1 MTVPQVDVEEYG
13 YFADNQRRHADDTH
27 LFEVHEPYNGKLF
40 ARVAAGS
47 RADAR
52 LAVDAASK
60 AFAGWSGSAPD
71 EKARLFLKAAEIVR
85 RRRTEIAEV
94 LARETGSTISFATFQ
109 QDLRRSQN
117 VDVRAQHD
125 RHIESS
131 RRPASL
137 QGRYDFIVVGAGAA
151 GSVLAAELSASGA
164 QVLVIESGG
173 PDDAPTIA
181 NPSVW
186 FYNVGGPLD
195 YHLPVTPSP
204 RLNNRKFNMALGHV
218 LGGGSSI
225 NAMVW
230 MRGMQRDYDG
240 WAKNGAKGWAF
251 ADVLPVFK
259 SQEDWEGGANEW
271 RGAGGPIHIRRPKDP
286 HPTAPAFIDAA
297 REMGMPI
304 LDDVNGPMRPGAGYI
319 NMNIA
324 ADGTRV
330 SAVRAFLRPALS
342 RPNLTLLLNTNVVK
356 LNFKGTR
363 CVGVKLMTDGAVKDI
378 AADKEVILAAGAI
391 NSPKLLMLSGVGE
404 AKALRSLGIDVVENL
419 PGVGENLQDHVLVS
433 GVVFKYKGKMPD
445 RPADSNA
452 VEAEAY
458 LSSGPSG
465 DTDISLVLHQLPVVT
480 PEVASRFGTP
490 PPDAFTIAPALVQPT
505 SRGSV
510 RLASNNFQD
519 AAVIDGNYLGT
530 DHDFA
535 AIVRAIEA
543 ARELGN
549 QHAFDSLRESELIPG
564 PKASAEEIRELARL
578 ASASFG
584 HAVGTCKMGVDKLA
598 VVDPELRVH
607 GILGLRVA
615 DASVMP
621 RIITGPGTN
630 ASTHMIAGRA
640 ATLILG

>member
-1 MTVPQVDVEEYG
+1 MI
-13 YFADNQRRHADDTH
+13 DTS
-27 LFEVHEPYNGKLF
+27 NK
-40 ARVAAGS
+40 
-47 RADAR
+47 
-52 LAVDAASK
+52 
-60 AFAGWSGSAPD
+60 
-71 EKARLFLKAAEIVR
+71 EIQ
-85 RRRTEIAEV
+85 
-94 LARETGSTISFATFQ
+94 S
-109 QDLRRSQN
+109 
-117 VDVRAQHD
+117 H
-125 RHIESS
+125 
-131 RRPASL
+131 
-137 QGRYDFIVVGAGAA
+137 YDFIVVGAGAA

-195 YHLPVTPSP
+195 YHLPITPLSQ
-204 RLNNRKFNMALGHV
+204 LNNRKFNMALGHV

-230 MRGMQRDYDG
+230 VRGTQADYDG
-240 WAKNGAKGWAF
+240 WAENGAKGWAF
-251 ADVLPVFK
+251 AEVLPVFK

-271 RGAGGPIHIRRPKDP
+271 RGVGGPIHIRRPKDP

-297 REMGMPI
+297 REMGLPI
-304 LDDVNGPMRPGAGYI
+304 LDDVNGPMRAGAGYI

-356 LNFKGTR
+356 LNFKGTL
-363 CVGVKLMTDGAVKDI
+363 CVGVKLITGGVAKDI
-378 AADKEVILAAGAI
+378 TADKEVILAAGTI

-404 AKALRSLGIDVVENL
+404 AKALRSFGIDVVENL

-445 RPADSNA
+445 RPTDSNA

-458 LSSGPSG
+458 LSSRPSG
-465 DTDISLVLHQLPVVT
+465 HTDIGLVLHQLPVVT
-480 PEVASRFGTP
+480 PEVAERFGTP
-490 PPDAFTIAPALVQPT
+490 PSDVFTIAPALVQPT

-510 RLASNNFQD
+510 RLASDNFQD

-535 AIVRAIEA
+535 AVVRAIEA
-543 ARELGN
+543 AREIGN
-549 QHAFDSLRESELIPG
+549 QDAFDNVRESELIPG
-564 PKASAEEIRELARL
+564 PKASSEEIQELARL

-584 HAVGTCKMGVDKLA
+584 HAVGTCRMGVDKLA
-598 VVDPELRVH
+598 VVDPELRVY
-607 GILGLRVA
+607 GISGLRVA

-621 RIITGPGTN
+621 QIITGPGTN

-640 ATLILG
+640 AKLVLGQDA

>member
-1 MTVPQVDVEEYG
+1 MTNV
-13 YFADNQRRHADDTH
+13 
-27 LFEVHEPYNGKLF
+27 
-40 ARVAAGS
+40 S
-47 RADAR
+47 R
-52 LAVDAASK
+52 
-60 AFAGWSGSAPD
+60 
-71 EKARLFLKAAEIVR
+71 E
-85 RRRTEIAEV
+85 
-94 LARETGSTISFATFQ
+94 Q
-109 QDLRRSQN
+109 
-117 VDVRAQHD
+117 
-125 RHIESS
+125 
-131 RRPASL
+131 
-137 QGRYDFIVVGAGAA
+137 YDFIVVGAGAA

-164 QVLVIESGG
+164 QVLIIESGG

-195 YHLPVTPSP
+195 YHLPIAPSP

-218 LGGGSSI
+218 LGGGTSI

-230 MRGMQRDYDG
+230 IRGMQRDYDG
-240 WAKNGAKGWAF
+240 WAENGAKGWAF

-259 SQEDWEGGANEW
+259 SQEDWEGGANAW
-271 RGAGGPIHIRRPKDP
+271 RGVGGPIHIRRPKDP
-286 HPTAPAFIDAA
+286 HPSAPAFLDAA

-304 LDDVNGPMRPGAGYI
+304 LDDVNGPMGPGAGYI

-330 SAVRAFLRPALS
+330 SAARAFLRPALS

-363 CVGVKLMTDGAVKDI
+363 CVGVKLMTDGAIRDI
-378 AADKEVILAAGAI
+378 AADKEVILAAGSI

-404 AKALRSLGIDVVENL
+404 AKALRSFGIDVVENL
-419 PGVGENLQDHVLVS
+419 PGVGENLQDHVLLS

-458 LSSGPSG
+458 LSSGLSD

-490 PPDAFTIAPALVQPT
+490 PSDAFTIAPALVQPT

-519 AAVIDGNYLGT
+519 AAVIDGNYLCT

-549 QHAFDSLRESELIPG
+549 QHAFDSQRESELIPG
-564 PKASAEEIRELARL
+564 PKASAEEIQELARL
-578 ASASFG
+578 GSASFG
-584 HAVGTCKMGVDKLA
+584 HGVGTCKIGVDKLA

-621 RIITGPGTN
+621 RIITGPGTS

-640 ATLILG
+640 AKLILG

>member
-1 MTVPQVDVEEYG
+1 MSNVSNEE
-13 YFADNQRRHADDTH
+13 
-27 LFEVHEPYNGKLF
+27 K
-40 ARVAAGS
+40 
-47 RADAR
+47 
-52 LAVDAASK
+52 
-60 AFAGWSGSAPD
+60 
-71 EKARLFLKAAEIVR
+71 
-85 RRRTEIAEV
+85 
-94 LARETGSTISFATFQ
+94 
-109 QDLRRSQN
+109 
-117 VDVRAQHD
+117 
-125 RHIESS
+125 
-131 RRPASL
+131 
-137 QGRYDFIVVGAGAA
+137 RYDFIVVGAGAA
-151 GSVLAAELSASGA
+151 GSVLGAELSASGA

-173 PDDAPTIA
+173 PDDAPTIM
-181 NPSVW
+181 NPSIW

-195 YHLPVTPSP
+195 YHLPITPLP
-204 RLNNRKFNMALGHV
+204 QLNNRNFNMALGHV
-218 LGGGSSI
+218 LGGGTSI

-240 WAKNGAKGWAF
+240 WAENGAKGWAF

-259 SQEDWEGGANEW
+259 KQEDWEGGANEW
-271 RGAGGPIHIRRPKDP
+271 RGSGGPIHIRRPRDP
-286 HPTAPAFIDAA
+286 HPIAPAFIEAA

-304 LDDVNGPMRPGAGYI
+304 LDDVNGPMRAGAGYI

-363 CVGVKLMTDGAVKDI
+363 CLGVKIMSDGAVKDI
-378 AADKEVILAAGAI
+378 VADKEVILAAGAI
-391 NSPKLLMLSGVGE
+391 HSPKLLMLSGVGE

-419 PGVGENLQDHVLVS
+419 PGVGENLQDHVLLS

-445 RPADSNA
+445 RPVDSNA

-458 LSSGPSG
+458 LSSIPSG
-465 DTDISLVLHQLPVVT
+465 DTDISLVPHQLPVVT
-480 PEVASRFGTP
+480 PEVASRFGIP

-510 RLASNNFQD
+510 RLASDNFQD

-530 DHDFA
+530 DQDFA
-535 AIVRAIEA
+535 AIVHAIEA

-564 PKASAEEIRELARL
+564 PNANAEEIRELARL
-578 ASASFG
+578 GSASFG
-584 HAVGTCKMGVDKLA
+584 HGVGTCKMGVDALA
-598 VVDPELRVH
+598 VVDPELRVR

-621 RIITGPGTN
+621 KIITGPGTN
-630 ASTHMIAGRA
+630 ASAHMVGGRA
-640 ATLILG
+640 AQLILGTKRKGWNYDSHA

>member
-1 MTVPQVDVEEYG
+1 MINES
-13 YFADNQRRHADDTH
+13 N
-27 LFEVHEPYNGKLF
+27 
-40 ARVAAGS
+40 
-47 RADAR
+47 
-52 LAVDAASK
+52 
-60 AFAGWSGSAPD
+60 D
-71 EKARLFLKAAEIVR
+71 ER
-85 RRRTEIAEV
+85 
-94 LARETGSTISFATFQ
+94 
-109 QDLRRSQN
+109 
-117 VDVRAQHD
+117 
-125 RHIESS
+125 
-131 RRPASL
+131 
-137 QGRYDFIVVGAGAA
+137 RYDYIVVGAGAA

-164 QVLVIESGG
+164 VVLLIESGG
-173 PDDAPTIA
+173 PDDAPTILD
-181 NPSVW
+181 PSIW
-186 FYNVGGPLD
+186 FYNVAGPLD
-195 YHLPVTPSP
+195 YHLPIVPSP
-204 RLNNRKFNMALGHV
+204 RLNNREFNMALGHV

-225 NAMVW
+225 NAMMW
-230 MRGMQRDYDG
+230 MRGMQRDYDR
-240 WAKNGAKGWAF
+240 WAESGAKGWAF

-259 SQEDWEGGANEW
+259 KQEDWEGGANEW

-286 HPTAPAFIDAA
+286 HPLARAFIDAA
-297 REMGMPI
+297 RQMGMPI

-330 SAVRAFLRPALS
+330 SAARAFLHPALS
-342 RPNLTLLLNTNVVK
+342 RPNLTLLLNTQVVK

-378 AADKEVILAAGAI
+378 AVAKEVLLAAGSI
-391 NSPKLLMLSGVGE
+391 NSPKLLMLSGIGE
-404 AKALRSLGIDVVENL
+404 AKALGRLGIDVVENL
-419 PGVGENLQDHVLVS
+419 PGVGDNLQDHVLAS
-433 GVVFKYKGKMPD
+433 GVVFTYKGRMPD

-458 LSSGPSG
+458 LSSGTSG

-505 SRGSV
+505 SIGSV
-510 RLASNNFQD
+510 CLASDKFQD

-535 AIVRAIEA
+535 AVVRAIEA
-543 ARELGN
+543 ARELGQ

-564 PKASAEEIRELARL
+564 PKAGAEEIQELARL
-578 ASASFG
+578 GSASFG

-607 GILGLRVA
+607 GIVGLRVA

-621 RIITGPGTN
+621 QIISGPGTN
-630 ASTHMIAGRA
+630 ASAHMIGGRA
-640 ATLILG
+640 SDLILGR